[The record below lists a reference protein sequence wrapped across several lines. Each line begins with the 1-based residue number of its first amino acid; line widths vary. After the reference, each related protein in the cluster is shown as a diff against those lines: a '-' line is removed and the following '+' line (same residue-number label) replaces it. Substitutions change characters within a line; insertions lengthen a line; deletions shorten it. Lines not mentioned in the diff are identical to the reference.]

1 MFLASFLIGLREG
14 MEAALIVSILLAYV
28 RKLGRTDVR
37 RKIWFGV
44 GLAALLTAIIGAVST
59 FGRSRLSFEAQEI
72 LGGSMS
78 ILAAGMVT
86 WMVFWMMSAGR
97 RMKSALEGDV
107 DRALLIGG
115 GFAIFWIAF
124 LAVAREGVETTLM
137 LWGWVGNLVALG
149 GALLGIAVAVGIGYG
164 LYRGALKINI
174 GTFFTWSSVFLL
186 IVSAG
191 ILAYGVHDLQEAA
204 VLPGPFSGAPISPT
218 HPRTGEVLT
227 GFADYPF
234 WAAAYPF
241 GWAFNVEDVIDPTGF
256 LAALLKGTVG
266 FAPMMTWLEVTVWA
280 AYLLVVFPAFIRRA
294 RRLRRPA
301 PRPAAVGASPDTP
314 AAAPAGARAPAPSGH
329 ATPAGAPALSPAAA
343 VPEGDRAAVVPNQP
357 SSLSAKGT
365 P

>member
-14 MEAALIVSILLAYV
+14 MEAALIVSILLAYI
-28 RKLGRTDVR
+28 RKIGRPDVGR
-37 RKIWFGV
+37 RIWFGV
-44 GLAALLTAIIGAVST
+44 ALAVVLTAAIGAVST

-86 WMVFWMMSAGR
+86 WMVFWMMTAGR
-97 RMKSALEGDV
+97 RMKSALEGDM

-115 GFAIFWIAF
+115 GFAVFWIAF

-137 LWGWVGNLVALG
+137 LWGWVGNLIALG
-149 GALLGIAVAVGIGYG
+149 GALLGIAASVLIGYG
-164 LYRGALKINI
+164 LYRGAIRIDI

-186 IVSAG
+186 VIAAG
-191 ILAYGVHDLQEAA
+191 ILAYGIHDLQEAA

-234 WAAAYPF
+234 WGAAYPF
-241 GWAFNVEDVIDPTGF
+241 GWAFNLENVIEPTGF

-280 AYLLVVFPAFIRRA
+280 VYLIAVFPAFIRRA

-301 PRPAAVGASPDTP
+301 ARPAA
-314 AAAPAGARAPAPSGH
+314 AAPETSAGAPTGTPAPAPSD
-329 ATPAGAPALSPAAA
+329 APVLSPAAA
-343 VPEGDRAAVVPNQP
+343 VADGDPAAVVRHQP
-357 SSLSAKGT
+357 APLSAKGT

>member
-1 MFLASFLIGLREG
+1 VFLASLLIGLREG
-14 MEAALIVSILLAYV
+14 LEAALIVSILLAYLH
-28 RKLGRTDVR
+28 KLGRDDVR
-37 RKIWFGV
+37 RRMWAGV
-44 GLAALLTAIIGAVST
+44 GLAVVLTATIGAMST
-59 FGRSRLSFEAQEI
+59 FGRSRLTFEAQEI

-78 ILAAGMVT
+78 VLAAGMVT
-86 WMVFWMMSAGR
+86 WMVFWMMTAGR
-97 RMKSALEGDV
+97 RMKSELEGSV
-107 DRALLIGG
+107 DRALLAGG
-115 GFAIFWIAF
+115 GFAVFWIAF

-149 GALLGIAVAVGIGYG
+149 GALLGIAVSVGIGYG
-164 LYRGALKINI
+164 LYRGALRINI

-186 IVSAG
+186 VIAAG
-191 ILAYGVHDLQEAA
+191 ILTYGIHDLQEAA

-234 WAAAYPF
+234 WGAAYPF
-241 GWAFNVEDVIDPTGF
+241 GWAFNLENVIEPTGF

-280 AYLLVVFPAFIRRA
+280 IYLIAVFPAFIRRA

-301 PRPAAVGASPDTP
+301 ARPPAATPETP
-314 AAAPAGARAPAPSGH
+314 AVAPASTATPAPSDS
-329 ATPAGAPALSPAAA
+329 PALAPVAAA
-343 VPEGDRAAVVPNQP
+343 ADGDRAAVVRHQP
-357 SSLSAKGT
+357 SPLSAKGT

>member
-1 MFLASFLIGLREG
+1 MFLASLLIGLREG
-14 MEAALIVSILLAYV
+14 LEAALIVSILLAYLH
-28 RKLGRTDVR
+28 KLGRNDVR
-37 RKIWFGV
+37 RRMWAGV
-44 GLAALLTAIIGAVST
+44 GLAVVLIVIIGAVST
-59 FGRSRLSFEAQEI
+59 FGRSRLSFEAQEV

-78 ILAAGMVT
+78 VLAAGMVT

-97 RMKSALEGDV
+97 RMQSELEGSV

-115 GFAIFWIAF
+115 GFAVFWIAF

-149 GALLGIAVAVGIGYG
+149 GALLGIALAAGIGYG
-164 LYRGALKINI
+164 LYRGAIRINL

-186 IVSAG
+186 IIAAG
-191 ILAYGVHDLQEAA
+191 ILAYGIHDLQEAA

-234 WAAAYPF
+234 WGAAYPF
-241 GWAFNVEDVIDPTGF
+241 GWAFNLENVIEPTGF

-280 AYLLVVFPAFIRRA
+280 IYLITVIPAFIRRA

-301 PRPAAVGASPDTP
+301 ARSAATTPDAS
-314 AAAPAGARAPAPSGH
+314 AGAPT
-329 ATPAGAPALSPAAA
+329 ATPALTPVAAA
-343 VPEGDRAAVVPNQP
+343 ADGDRAAVGRHLP
-357 SSLSAKGT
+357 SPLSAKGT